1 MTTSREAGA
10 RPIREDMLGEQVLLR
25 IFIGESDKFRHIPL
39 YEALVELFRKEGLAG
54 ATVLR
59 GVAGFGAHSMYHTDR
74 LLRLSSD
81 LPMVL
86 EVVDGRDRIEAL
98 LPRVEEMMDGGMI
111 TLEKVLV
118 WRYARKREA

>member
-1 MTTSREAGA
+1 MKTEVDRDVF
-10 RPIREDMLGEQVLLR
+10 RDDMLGEQVLLR
-25 IFIGESDKFRHIPL
+25 IFIGESDRFGHIPL
-39 YEALVELFRKEGLAG
+39 YEALVELFRKEGFAG

-86 EVVDGRDRIEAL
+86 EVVDSKERFDAV

-111 TLEKVLV
+111 TMEKVSV